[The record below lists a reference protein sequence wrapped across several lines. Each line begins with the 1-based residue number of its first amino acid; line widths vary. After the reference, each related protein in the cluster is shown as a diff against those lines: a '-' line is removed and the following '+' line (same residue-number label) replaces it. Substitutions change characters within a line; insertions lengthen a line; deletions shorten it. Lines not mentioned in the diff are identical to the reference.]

1 MYTILITGSRK
12 MTPKMVEVIR
22 TNMKSPQYD
31 PIQMIKRQEKIK
43 PILEKINKVLTLVQ
57 EKDKD
62 KAEYYLKNY
71 SAIPFVKSIMKQL
84 KSKGTLTE
92 KQMEALNKV
101 YKRYNKKSD

>member
-1 MYTILITGSRK
+1 
-12 MTPKMVEVIR
+12 MTKFEHLYESI
-22 TNMKSPQYD
+22 
-31 PIQMIKRQEKIK
+31 
-43 PILEKINKVLTLVQ
+43 Q